1 MSIKFIFLNPSGY
14 FSALSGLLAAFIHF
28 PLFGSWLLAHLEPM
42 HNLLFSVLRSQGNL
56 SCFFVFFQDHL
67 VY

>member
-1 MSIKFIFLNPSGY
+1 MSVKFVFLSPSGY

-28 PLFGSWLLAHLEPM
+28 PLFGSWLLALLELK
-42 HNLLFSVLRSQGNL
+42 HNLLFSVLRSQSNL
-56 SCFFVFFQDHL
+56 SFFFQDHL